1 MQNDEQIKGLTFV
14 ERDII
19 DRAMTLY
26 RKFLQTTENLE
37 EDSDVIKK
45 VDKIKNKIGGYRS
58 WT

>member
-26 RKFLQTTENLE
+26 RKFLQTAEKLE
-37 EDSDVIKK
+37 EDSEVIKK

>member
-26 RKFLQTTENLE
+26 RKFLQTTEKLE
-37 EDSDVIKK
+37 EDSEVIKK

>member
-1 MQNDEQIKGLTFV
+1 MQKNEQIKGLTFV
-14 ERDII
+14 ERDLI

-26 RKFLQTTENLE
+26 KKFLQTTEKLE
-37 EDSDVIKK
+37 ENNEIIKK